1 MRSGLPY
8 VASIAAAGL
17 LGGGLAFAVGSTMWD
32 EGGTTTVVEASDA
45 PSEPTSFAAGTG
57 EEDGGSIA
65 DVYRRVSPGV
75 VQVTSSVVTES
86 AFGPQ
91 RREGLGSGFVVDKDG
106 HIVTNYH
113 VVQGAS
119 EVFVN
124 FSQDDQLKAKIVGTD
139 PTTDIALLKI
149 DGHRRGLAPISL
161 GNSDRVKVGDEVVA
175 IGNPFGFE
183 RSITAGIVSALQ
195 REIVSPNNFPID
207 QVIQTDAAI
216 NRGNSGGPLLNAD
229 GEVIG
234 VNTQIATG
242 DTGSEGN
249 VGIGFAVPVNTVR
262 DVVMELMR
270 TGRVEHPYLGI
281 SMQDVTD
288 DIAGLI
294 DLPPEGVLVARV
306 VPDSPADDAG
316 IRGGDTSVVIEGQS
330 YIVGGDVIT
339 HADGLPVSSS
349 DDVRRA
355 VRAKKPGQTLPLQIR
370 RGDQTLSVTVTLGQ
384 APTEGVRTP

>member
-1 MRSGLPY
+1 VRSGLPY

-17 LGGGLAFAVGSTMWD
+17 LGGGVAFAVGSAMWG
-32 EGGTTTVVEASDA
+32 EGGTTTVVEAADA
-45 PSEPTSFAAGTG
+45 ATEPPSFGSGTG
-57 EEDGGSIA
+57 EEEGGSIA
-65 DVYRRVSPGV
+65 DVYSRVSPGV
-75 VQVTSSVVTES
+75 VQVTSSVLTES
-86 AFGPQ
+86 VFGTE
-91 RREGLGSGFVVDKDG
+91 RREGLGSGFVVDKEG

-113 VVQGAS
+113 VVQGAT

-124 FSQDDQLKAKIVGTD
+124 FSQDDQLKARIVGTD

-161 GNSDRVKVGDEVVA
+161 GNSDKVKVGDEVVA

-216 NRGNSGGPLLNAD
+216 NRGNSGGPLLNA
-229 GEVIG
+229 GGQVIG
-234 VNTQIATG
+234 VNTQIATA
-242 DTGSEGN
+242 GSEGN
-249 VGIGFAVPVNTVR
+249 VGIGFAVPVNTVK

-270 TGRVEHPYLGI
+270 SGRVEHPYLGI

-294 DLPPEGVLVARV
+294 DLPPEGVLVGRV
-306 VPDSPADDAG
+306 IPDSPAADAG

-355 VRAKKPGQTLPLQIR
+355 IRAKKPGQTLPLQIR

-384 APTEGVRTP
+384 APTEGVQTP

>member
-1 MRSGLPY
+1 VRSGLPY

-17 LGGGLAFAVGSTMWD
+17 LGGGVAFAVGSAMWG
-32 EGGTTTVVEASDA
+32 EGGTTTVVEAADA
-45 PSEPTSFAAGTG
+45 ATEPPSFGSGTG
-57 EEDGGSIA
+57 EEEGGSIA
-65 DVYRRVSPGV
+65 DVYSRVSPGV
-75 VQVTSSVVTES
+75 VQVTSSVLTES
-86 AFGPQ
+86 VFGTE
-91 RREGLGSGFVVDKDG
+91 RREGLGSGFVVDKEG

-113 VVQGAS
+113 VVQGAT

-124 FSQDDQLKAKIVGTD
+124 FSQDDQLKARIVGTD

-161 GNSDRVKVGDEVVA
+161 GNSDKVKVGDEVVA

-216 NRGNSGGPLLNAD
+216 NRGNSGGPLLNA
-229 GEVIG
+229 GGQVIG
-234 VNTQIATG
+234 VNTQIATA
-242 DTGSEGN
+242 GSEGN
-249 VGIGFAVPVNTVR
+249 VGIGFAVPVNTVK

-270 TGRVEHPYLGI
+270 SGRVEHPYLGI

-294 DLPPEGVLVARV
+294 DLPPEGVLVGRV
-306 VPDSPADDAG
+306 IPDSPAADAG

-355 VRAKKPGQTLPLQIR
+355 IRAKKPGQTLPLQIR

>member
-17 LGGGLAFAVGSTMWD
+17 LGGGVAFAVGSAMWG
-32 EGGTTTVVEASDA
+32 EGGTTTVVEAADA
-45 PSEPTSFAAGTG
+45 ATEPPSFGSGTG
-57 EEDGGSIA
+57 EEEGGSIA
-65 DVYRRVSPGV
+65 DVYSRVSPGV
-75 VQVTSSVVTES
+75 VQVTSSVLTES
-86 AFGPQ
+86 VFGTE
-91 RREGLGSGFVVDKDG
+91 RREGLGSGFVVDKEG

-113 VVQGAS
+113 VVQGAT

-124 FSQDDQLKAKIVGTD
+124 FSQDDQLKARIVGTD

-161 GNSDRVKVGDEVVA
+161 GNSDKVKVGDEVVA

-216 NRGNSGGPLLNAD
+216 NRGNSGGPLLNA
-229 GEVIG
+229 GGQVIG
-234 VNTQIATG
+234 VNTQIATA
-242 DTGSEGN
+242 GSEGN
-249 VGIGFAVPVNTVR
+249 VGIGFAVPVNTVK

-270 TGRVEHPYLGI
+270 SGRVEHPYLGI

-294 DLPPEGVLVARV
+294 DLPPEGVLVGRV
-306 VPDSPADDAG
+306 IPDSPAADAG

-355 VRAKKPGQTLPLQIR
+355 IRAKKPGQTLPLQIR

-384 APTEGVRTP
+384 APTEGVQTP